1 MLNKQTTN
9 VADQTLN
16 FTATNTM
23 VMRPFT
29 AASVRSA
36 LVEKFRQAYLCV
48 PRVRTELGENE
59 LSSTS
64 LELEWE
70 SVHTGL
76 TTPMAVAGKGFH
88 LRLSLI
94 FRTISKKSMQLGSPN
109 LTQIYST
116 MSPGNPLIFG
126 VKRSKVK
133 VRSHKNI
140 AGVGVCTLVSAGF
153 FWLLSNDCIARVQ
166 SPCCCTK
173 YNRHPSGSSV
183 PHTPRPTQPPTR

>member
-1 MLNKQTTN
+1 
-9 VADQTLN
+9 
-16 FTATNTM
+16 M
-23 VMRPFT
+23 VMRSFT

-133 VRSHKNI
+133 VRSHKTLPAWVFALLWVLASSGCFQTTASPESSHLVAVRNI
-140 AGVGVCTLVSAGF
+140 TDTHPGPVYHTHLGQLS
-153 FWLLSNDCIARVQ
+153 LLPAERRGMS
-166 SPCCCTK
+166 T
-173 YNRHPSGSSV
+173 G
-183 PHTPRPTQPPTR
+183 